1 MKIYNYE
8 GKANIIGPNIRKV
21 RISLH
26 LSQEALATKMQL
38 KNIEIS
44 QKVISRIEKQERFVT
59 DYELLAFSE
68 VLKVDIYK
76 LLGVKK
82 MQDIND

>member
-1 MKIYNYE
+1 MKIYNYN
-8 GKANIIGPNIRKV
+8 GNANIIGPNIKKKRTN
-21 RISLH
+21 LH
-26 LSQEALATKMQL
+26 LSQETLATKMQL

-68 VLKVDIYK
+68 VLKVDIYE
-76 LLGVKK
+76 LLG
-82 MQDIND
+82 INKISE